1 MNAEYD
7 DLDFRDCLFTVRE
20 KANWKSKDFE
30 EREIPLPDFLL
41 EGLKQRMLATKDRLI
56 FPTKDG
62 KKDGHMLR
70 RVQALAKRAGLPGE
84 WGLHKFRKSY
94 ATLQHRNGLDARSIQ
109 KRLGHS
115 DLATTLAY
123 LEGEDARSE
132 RSRSQV
138 NDTFGKFALPAV
150 SK

>member
-70 RVQALAKRAGLPGE
+70 RLQALAKRAGAAGRM
-84 WGLHKFRKSY
+84 G
-94 ATLQHRNGLDARSIQ
+94 
-109 KRLGHS
+109 
-115 DLATTLAY
+115 
-123 LEGEDARSE
+123 
-132 RSRSQV
+132 
-138 NDTFGKFALPAV
+138 FA
-150 SK
+150 